1 MTSNLLDQFDII
13 DEINLGVLNNSPSS
27 SLYRVLSPLK
37 KERFDDKERI
47 VFYAFEPI
55 PQNIIDHVY
64 DVLLLLDIPLYFTI
78 ILTDQRELIIGFDD
92 IRVEIIDRPCTSTD
106 TAKKVIP
113 LFNTDRSMCV
123 YAWGGLHV
131 WPDGTISPCCVSSMK
146 ITKSDKS
153 VFNIDSVTD
162 FDEVLASPDMAK
174 LRNNFRNNIKDLS
187 CKTCWDSED
196 LGVISVRQHSLK
208 KSDNLYGLTDWESEG
223 ELMTFTGHIT
233 SLCNLKC
240 RICSPTFSSSIA
252 TEQSMLVPA
261 PERKKSSQYQLL
273 ANNTHRSNRFWE
285 QLKKNAVTILNYD
298 IYGGESLMSIDNLD
312 FLQYLIDNDL
322 SQHSVVQMYT
332 NGTQFPDILYKAN
345 SFNKLK
351 ISFSI
356 DNLNKKFE
364 LERSGAI
371 WETVELN
378 LQKLLEIKQSSSKVE
393 VYVLTTVSIQNVLDL
408 PEIINWATSLN
419 LTGFGLSILNY
430 PGYLSIRSMTNSAR
444 SIAIDKLSEYRNG
457 IDDVNIRD
465 YLDGVINVLQNS
477 KACDGQ
483 EFCKEMKLLDDIRN
497 QNFAAT
503 HPEIAKLMNY
513 TYE

>member
-1 MTSNLLDQFDII
+1 
-13 DEINLGVLNNSPSS
+13 
-27 SLYRVLSPLK
+27 
-37 KERFDDKERI
+37 
-47 VFYAFEPI
+47 
-55 PQNIIDHVY
+55 
-64 DVLLLLDIPLYFTI
+64 
-78 ILTDQRELIIGFDD
+78 
-92 IRVEIIDRPCTSTD
+92 
-106 TAKKVIP
+106 
-113 LFNTDRSMCV
+113 
-123 YAWGGLHV
+123 
-131 WPDGTISPCCVSSMK
+131 
-146 ITKSDKS
+146 
-153 VFNIDSVTD
+153 
-162 FDEVLASPDMAK
+162 
-174 LRNNFRNNIKDLS
+174 
-187 CKTCWDSED
+187 
-196 LGVISVRQHSLK
+196 
-208 KSDNLYGLTDWESEG
+208 
-223 ELMTFTGHIT
+223 
-233 SLCNLKC
+233 
-240 RICSPTFSSSIA
+240 
-252 TEQSMLVPA
+252 MLVPV
-261 PERKKSSQYQLL
+261 PERKKSPQYQLL

-378 LQKLLEIKQSSSKVE
+378 LQKLLKIKQSSSKVE

-430 PGYLSIRSMTNSAR
+430 PGYLSIHSMTNSAR
-444 SIAIDKLSEYRNG
+444 SVAIDKLSEYRNG

-465 YLDGVINVLQNS
+465 ELDGVINVLQNS

-483 EFCKEMKLLDDIRN
+483 EFCKEMKLLDGIRN

-503 HPEIAKLMNY
+503 HLEIAKLMNY
-513 TYE
+513 T